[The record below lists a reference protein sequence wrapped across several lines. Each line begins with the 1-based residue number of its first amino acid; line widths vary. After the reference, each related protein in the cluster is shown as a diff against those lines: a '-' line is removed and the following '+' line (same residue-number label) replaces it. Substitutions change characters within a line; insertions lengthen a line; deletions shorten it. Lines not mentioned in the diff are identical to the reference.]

1 MEGVLIEKFV
11 GRLLGN
17 VFFGQKFF
25 PGFLRS
31 GHEWCP
37 KTFYH
42 IIPGEEVFRGIS
54 DFRTREE
61 KKKKYTGKSTS
72 LLSLLLF
79 LRSLLFSSLFVGKE
93 SLTKTKR
100 GRTIDNF
107 NSRCL
112 LY

>member
-1 MEGVLIEKFV
+1 MEECVSREGAAQARMEGVLIEKFV

-61 KKKKYTGKSTS
+61 SKEIHRKKYKPSFAPS
-72 LLSLLLF
+72 FPQIIVVFIS
-79 LRSLLFSSLFVGKE
+79 V
-93 SLTKTKR
+93 R
-100 GRTIDNF
+100 G
-107 NSRCL
+107 
-112 LY
+112 